1 MLKIIIDYLLIFLPN
16 TVLKFSIIPYTVLKF
31 YVWQIVYDEKGD
43 KNLRF
48 DGRKPT
54 QLRPIKITR
63 DFNIYAEGSV
73 LIEMGNTKVIV
84 TASVDEKVPPFLRG
98 SGQGW
103 ITAEYSMLP
112 RSTENRNI
120 REVVRGSPSGRTQE
134 IQRLIGRS
142 LRGVVDLKR
151 LGERTLWV
159 DCDVIQADGG
169 TRVTSITGA
178 FIAVADAMIKLT
190 ESGSVKLNPLKD
202 YVAAISTGV
211 VGNDVVLDLNFKE
224 DSSAKVDMNLVM
236 TGSGDFVE
244 IQATGEEYSFSQE
257 EFNKM
262 LEYGKLGIKKLVDIQ
277 KQFIDGTP
285 SMGIWKRT
293 PIKEFIYEDK

>member
-1 MLKIIIDYLLIFLPN
+1 M
-16 TVLKFSIIPYTVLKF
+16 
-31 YVWQIVYDEKGD
+31 
-43 KNLRF
+43 RF
-48 DGRKPT
+48 DGRKPK
-54 QLRPIKITR
+54 QIRPVRITR

-73 LIEMGNTKVIV
+73 LIEVGNTKVII
-84 TASVDEKVPPFLRG
+84 TASIEEKVPPFLRG

-112 RSTENRNI
+112 RSTESRNI
-120 REVVRGSPSGRTQE
+120 REVVKGAPSGRTQE

-169 TRVTSITGA
+169 TRVASITGA

-190 ESGSVKLNPLKD
+190 QQGIVQKNPLKD
-202 YVAAISTGV
+202 YVAAISTGI
-211 VGNDVVLDLNFKE
+211 VGNEVVLDLNFKE

-236 TGSGDFVE
+236 TGSGEFVE
-244 IQATGEEYSFSQE
+244 VQATGEEFTFSQE
-257 EFNKM
+257 QFNQM
-262 LEYGKLGIKKLVDIQ
+262 IEYGKIGIEKLINIQ
-277 KQFIDGTP
+277 KQFIEGVP
-285 SMGIWKRT
+285 SLGHWKRKD
-293 PIKEFIYEDK
+293 IKEFVYTDED

>member
-1 MLKIIIDYLLIFLPN
+1 MRP
-16 TVLKFSIIPYTVLKF
+16 
-31 YVWQIVYDEKGD
+31 
-43 KNLRF
+43 
-48 DGRKPT
+48 DGRKAT
-54 QLRPIKITR
+54 QIRPVRITR

-73 LIEMGNTKVIV
+73 LIEMGNTKVII

-98 SGQGW
+98 TGQGW

-120 REVVRGSPSGRTQE
+120 REVVRGAPSGRTQE

-142 LRGVVDLKR
+142 LRGVVDLKK

-169 TRVTSITGA
+169 TRVASITGA
-178 FIAVADAMIKLT
+178 FISVADAMIKLT
-190 ESGSVKLNPLKD
+190 ESGAVKQNPLKD

-236 TGSGDFVE
+236 TGSGKFVE
-244 IQATGEEYSFSQE
+244 IQATGEEYSFSEE

-262 LEYGKLGIKKLVDIQ
+262 LEYGKLGINKLIEIQ
-277 KQFIDGTP
+277 KKFIEGSP
-285 SMGIWKRT
+285 VMGLWKRT
-293 PIKEFIYEDK
+293 PIKEYQFVDDE

>member
-1 MLKIIIDYLLIFLPN
+1 
-16 TVLKFSIIPYTVLKF
+16 
-31 YVWQIVYDEKGD
+31 
-43 KNLRF
+43 LRP

-54 QLRPIKITR
+54 QLRPIRVVR

-73 LIEMGNTKVIV
+73 LIEMGNTKVII
-84 TASVDEKVPPFLRG
+84 TASVDEKVPPFLKG

-112 RSTENRNI
+112 RATESRSI
-120 REVVRGSPSGRTQE
+120 REVVKGSPSGRTQE

-142 LRGVVDLKR
+142 LRGVVDLRK

-169 TRVTSITGA
+169 TRVASITGA

-190 ESGSVKLNPLKD
+190 QKGVLKQNPLKD
-202 YVAAISTGV
+202 FVSAISVGV
-211 VGNDVVLDLNFKE
+211 VGKEVVLDLNFKE

-236 TGSGDFVE
+236 TGKGEYVE
-244 IQATGEEYSFSQE
+244 VQATGEEYSFSQE
-257 EFNKM
+257 QFNKM
-262 LEYGKLGIKKLVDIQ
+262 LDYGKIGIEKLLKVQ
-277 KQFIDGTP
+277 KQFIEGVP
-285 SMGIWKRT
+285 SLNHWERKD
-293 PIKEFIYEDK
+293 IKEFKFLDEG

>member
-1 MLKIIIDYLLIFLPN
+1 MRP
-16 TVLKFSIIPYTVLKF
+16 
-31 YVWQIVYDEKGD
+31 
-43 KNLRF
+43 

-54 QLRPIKITR
+54 QIRPVKITR

-73 LIEMGNTKVIV
+73 LIEMGNTKVII
-84 TASVDEKVPPFLRG
+84 TASIDEKVPPFLRG

-120 REVVRGSPSGRTQE
+120 REVVRGAPSGRTQE

-169 TRVTSITGA
+169 TRVASITGA

-190 ESGSVKLNPLKD
+190 ESGAVKQNPLKD

-224 DSSAKVDMNLVM
+224 DSAAKVDMNLVM
-236 TGSGDFVE
+236 TGSGNFVE

-262 LEYGKLGIKKLVDIQ
+262 LEYGKLGIKKLIEIQ
-277 KQFIDGTP
+277 KKFIEGSST
-285 SMGIWKRT
+285 MGVWKRT
-293 PIKEFIYEDK
+293 PIKEFQFNDEE

>member
-1 MLKIIIDYLLIFLPN
+1 MRP
-16 TVLKFSIIPYTVLKF
+16 
-31 YVWQIVYDEKGD
+31 
-43 KNLRF
+43 
-48 DGRKPT
+48 DGRKST
-54 QLRPIKITR
+54 QIRPVKITR

-73 LIEMGNTKVIV
+73 LIEMGNTKVII
-84 TASVDEKVPPFLRG
+84 TASIDEKVPPFLRG

-120 REVVRGSPSGRTQE
+120 REVVRGAPSGRTQE

-169 TRVTSITGA
+169 TRVASITGA

-190 ESGSVKLNPLKD
+190 ESGAVKQNPLKD

-224 DSSAKVDMNLVM
+224 DSTAKVDMNLVM
-236 TGSGDFVE
+236 TGSGNFVE

-262 LEYGKLGIKKLVDIQ
+262 LEYGKLGIKKLIEIQ
-277 KQFIDGTP
+277 KKFIESSST
-285 SMGIWKRT
+285 MGVWKRT
-293 PIKEFIYEDK
+293 PIKEFQFNDGE

>member
-1 MLKIIIDYLLIFLPN
+1 
-16 TVLKFSIIPYTVLKF
+16 
-31 YVWQIVYDEKGD
+31 
-43 KNLRF
+43 LRP

-54 QLRPIKITR
+54 QIRPVKIVR

-73 LIEMGNTKVIV
+73 LIEVGNTKVII
-84 TASVDEKVPPFLRG
+84 TASVEEKVPPFLRG
-98 SGQGW
+98 TGQGW

-112 RSTENRNI
+112 RSTESRNI
-120 REVVRGSPSGRTQE
+120 REVVKGAPSGRTQE

-142 LRGVVDLKR
+142 LRGVVDLKK

-169 TRVTSITGA
+169 TRVASITGA
-178 FIAVADAMIKLT
+178 FIAVADAMIKITQEGL
-190 ESGSVKLNPLKD
+190 VNQNPLKD
-202 YVAAISTGV
+202 YVAAISTGI
-211 VGNDVVLDLNFKE
+211 VGKEVVLDLNFKE

-244 IQATGEEYSFSQE
+244 VQATGEEYSFSQE

-262 LEYGKLGIKKLVDIQ
+262 LEYGKLGIQKLIHIQ
-277 KQFIDGTP
+277 KQFVEGIP
-285 SMGIWKRT
+285 SIGHWKRL
-293 PIKEFIYEDK
+293 PVKEFTYIDE

>member
-1 MLKIIIDYLLIFLPN
+1 MFENLLEDI
-16 TVLKFSIIPYTVLKF
+16 VLRP
-31 YVWQIVYDEKGD
+31 
-43 KNLRF
+43 

-54 QLRPIKITR
+54 QIRPVKIVR
-63 DFNIYAEGSV
+63 DFNIHAEGSV
-73 LIEMGNTKVIV
+73 LIEIGNTKVII
-84 TASVDEKVPPFLRG
+84 TASVEEKVPPFLKG

-112 RSTENRNI
+112 RATESRNI
-120 REVVRGSPSGRTQE
+120 REIVRGAPSGRTHE

-142 LRGVVDLKR
+142 LRAVVDLKK

-178 FIAVADAMIKLT
+178 FIAVADAMIKLV
-190 ESGSVKLNPLKD
+190 ENNRIKQNPLKD

-211 VGNDVVLDLNFKE
+211 VGKEVVLDLNFKE
-224 DSSAKVDMNLVM
+224 DSAAKVDMNLVM
-236 TGSGDFVE
+236 TGRNEFVE
-244 IQATGEEYSFSQE
+244 VQATGEEYSFTQE

-262 LEYGKLGIKKLVDIQ
+262 IDYGKVGINKLINIQ
-277 KQFIDGTP
+277 
-285 SMGIWKRT
+285 
-293 PIKEFIYEDK
+293 KEFIEGVPSINHWKRKDIKVFEFIDNS

>member
-1 MLKIIIDYLLIFLPN
+1 MRP
-16 TVLKFSIIPYTVLKF
+16 
-31 YVWQIVYDEKGD
+31 
-43 KNLRF
+43 

-54 QLRPIKITR
+54 QLRPVKITR
-63 DFNIYAEGSV
+63 DFNIHAEGSV
-73 LIEMGNTKVIV
+73 LIEVGNTKVII
-84 TASVDEKVPPFLRG
+84 TASVEEKVPPFLKG

-112 RSTENRNI
+112 RATESRNI
-120 REVVRGSPSGRTQE
+120 REIVRGAPSGRTHE

-142 LRGVVDLKR
+142 LRAVVDLKK

-178 FIAVADAMIKLT
+178 FIAVADAMIKLV
-190 ESGSVKLNPLKD
+190 EKNRIKQNPLKD
-202 YVAAISTGV
+202 FVAAVSTGV
-211 VGNDVVLDLNFKE
+211 VGKEVVLDLNFKE

-236 TGSGDFVE
+236 TGKNEFVE
-244 IQATGEEYSFSQE
+244 VQATGEEYSFSQE

-262 LEYGKLGIKKLVDIQ
+262 LDYGKVGINKLINIQ
-277 KQFIDGTP
+277 
-285 SMGIWKRT
+285 
-293 PIKEFIYEDK
+293 KEFIEGIPSINHWKRKDIKVFEFIDNS

>member
-1 MLKIIIDYLLIFLPN
+1 MRP
-16 TVLKFSIIPYTVLKF
+16 
-31 YVWQIVYDEKGD
+31 
-43 KNLRF
+43 
-48 DGRKPT
+48 DGRKST
-54 QLRPIKITR
+54 QIRPAKITR

-73 LIEMGNTKVIV
+73 LIEMGNTKVII
-84 TASVDEKVPPFLRG
+84 TASIDEKVPPFLRG

-120 REVVRGSPSGRTQE
+120 REVVRGAPSGRTQE

-151 LGERTLWV
+151 LGGRTLWI

-169 TRVTSITGA
+169 TRVASITGA

-190 ESGSVKLNPLKD
+190 ESGAVKQNPLKD

-224 DSSAKVDMNLVM
+224 DSAAKVDMNLVM
-236 TGSGDFVE
+236 TGSGNFVE

-262 LEYGKLGIKKLVDIQ
+262 LEYGKLGIKKLIEIQ
-277 KQFIDGTP
+277 KKFIEGSST
-285 SMGIWKRT
+285 MGVWKRT
-293 PIKEFIYEDK
+293 PIKEFQFNDEE

>member
-1 MLKIIIDYLLIFLPN
+1 MRP
-16 TVLKFSIIPYTVLKF
+16 
-31 YVWQIVYDEKGD
+31 
-43 KNLRF
+43 

-54 QLRPIKITR
+54 QLRPIRVVR

-73 LIEMGNTKVIV
+73 LIEMGNTKVII
-84 TASVDEKVPPFLRG
+84 TASVDEKVPPFLKG

-112 RSTENRNI
+112 RATESRSI
-120 REVVRGSPSGRTQE
+120 REVVKGSPSGRTQE

-142 LRGVVDLKR
+142 LRGVVDLRK

-169 TRVTSITGA
+169 TRVASITGA

-190 ESGSVKLNPLKD
+190 QKGVLKQNPLKD
-202 YVAAISTGV
+202 FVSAISVGV
-211 VGNDVVLDLNFKE
+211 VGKEVVLDLNFKE

-236 TGSGDFVE
+236 TGKGEYVE
-244 IQATGEEYSFSQE
+244 VQATGEEYSFSQE
-257 EFNKM
+257 QFNKM
-262 LEYGKLGIKKLVDIQ
+262 LDYGKIGIEKLLKVQ
-277 KQFIDGTP
+277 KQFIEGVP
-285 SMGIWKRT
+285 SLNHWERKD
-293 PIKEFIYEDK
+293 IKEFKFLDEG